1 MVGKTS
7 PIKALQP
14 AKPLPPELTISADG
28 EQKPAKTRLP
38 TAEEVRSLIAEMHAG
53 PTSDDVETAREAE
66 RLCRALSLRAIERLG
81 LVITGLQQATVPQVV
96 MASIAVSKGARV
108 VAGDDAGITVEA
120 AE

>member
-1 MVGKTS
+1 MARKI
-7 PIKALQP
+7 PPLEP
-14 AKPLPPELTISADG
+14 APLPVKLLPDPANGVDV

-38 TAEEVRSLIAEMHAG
+38 TAEEVRGLITEMHAG
-53 PTSDDVETAREAE
+53 LTGDDQETAREAE

-108 VAGDDAGITVEA
+108 VGGDDAGIAVEA